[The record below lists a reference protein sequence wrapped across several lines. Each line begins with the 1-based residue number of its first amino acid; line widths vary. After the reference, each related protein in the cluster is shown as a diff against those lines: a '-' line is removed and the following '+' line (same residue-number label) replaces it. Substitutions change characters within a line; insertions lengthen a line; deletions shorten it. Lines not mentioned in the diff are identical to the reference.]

1 MKKVLPIVA
10 IVLLLSVI
18 GYILFIKPNTE
29 DYSYVLLKINPEVE
43 LGVDSNNIVK
53 EVNPLNE
60 DADVL
65 ISDMELIGKPIEDAA
80 QEIIDSTNEIG
91 KLENNIELVVM
102 NTSEDTRLKLETK
115 IKERIEA
122 HLIAKKYKAVLLVRG
137 VTDEVKTSA
146 DTYEISYGKML
157 LVSKAI
163 ELNPELKE
171 EELVEMS
178 VKDIQEYIKDT
189 VEARREEYKQSKEEL
204 KEIWENKK
212 EELKA
217 NREDNSDDNTSES
230 EIEETEIEDE
240 TTEGNRNQ
248 NGR

>member
-137 VTDEVKTSA
+137 VTDEMKTSA

-189 VEARREEYKQSKEEL
+189 VEARREEFKQSKEEL

-212 EELKA
+212 AELKA
-217 NREDNSDDNTSES
+217 NKVKNSGDNTSES